1 LKASDLDVSFVEK
14 RCLNCISLHVA
25 SSIPLFLAL
34 QRGAAEGGLNMN
46 AESSPLKGKV
56 AIVTGAASGI
66 GRAIVDLFLK
76 QGALIVAEDINPE
89 TEKIFSGN
97 KSVAVLVADASKE
110 DAAKQ
115 AVELA
120 QRRFGRLDILVNNA
134 ARIVYKPIIEM
145 TLDDWNLIL
154 ETTSTG
160 VFLHSREALKAMI
173 PNKSGSIVNIGSY
186 ACFQTFVGISAY
198 AAAKGALAQI
208 TRTLALEAI
217 EHGVRVNAVGAGD
230 VVTNLLNSFR
240 EDGREFLAKHGK
252 NAPIKRA
259 GEPEEIA
266 EVVAF
271 LASDK
276 ASFVVGAIVM
286 ADGGMSIAIPS
297 Q

>member
-1 LKASDLDVSFVEK
+1 
-14 RCLNCISLHVA
+14 
-25 SSIPLFLAL
+25 
-34 QRGAAEGGLNMN
+34 MN
-46 AESSPLKGKV
+46 AESLPLENKV

-66 GRAIVDLFLK
+66 GRSIVDLFLK

-89 TEKIFSGN
+89 IEKIFAGN
-97 KSVAVLVADASKE
+97 ERVAVLVGDASKE
-110 DAAKQ
+110 DAAIK

-120 QRRFGRLDILVNNA
+120 QKRFARLDILVNNA

-145 TLDDWNLIL
+145 TLDDWNRIL